1 VTDVSPLQIVLA
13 SGAVVAIAAY
23 LGLILAPAW
32 SSYGRLWE
40 KMAASFLTLY
50 ILVTLL
56 AVGAVIGLAVVWSY
70 DRFA

>member
-1 VTDVSPLQIVLA
+1 MADVSPLQIVLA
-13 SGAVVAIAAY
+13 SGTVVALLAY

-70 DRFA
+70 DRFV